1 METNTRTRALPAPT
15 MVDLEGMRTATW
27 LLGPPEGGP
36 AERTA
41 GRSTGRDVVLCHGTP
56 WSARVW
62 AHVATTLAADRR
74 VLLWDM
80 PGYGRSEMGPQV
92 AVDLATQMGRLPRL
106 LDVLGIERPHVVA
119 HDIGGAV
126 ALGAHLLH
134 GQDLASLMLW
144 DPVVLEPWGSPF
156 FRLVAEH
163 ADVFAALPP
172 RLHRALVREYIS
184 GAAGGEAGAPLDA
197 PVLEQLVEPWT
208 TPEGIP
214 GFYRQIA
221 ALTPAH
227 TRPVARSLGAVRCPV
242 AIGWGE
248 EDPWIPVEQADRLAA
263 ALPGRPTPRLLPG
276 VGHLAPLEA
285 PRAVAE
291 AVRQW
296 LARPESS
303 AGPGSHVQPRG

>member
-1 METNTRTRALPAPT
+1 METKTHPLALPAPA
-15 MVDLEGMRTATW
+15 MVDLDGIRTATW
-27 LLGPPEGGP
+27 LLESAVGGP
-36 AERTA
+36 TGRTSV
-41 GRSTGRDVVLCHGTP
+41 RPTGRDVVLCHGTP

-62 AHVATTLAADRR
+62 AHVAATLAADRR

-92 AVDLATQMGRLPRL
+92 PVDLATQMGRLPRL

-156 FRLVAEH
+156 FRLVAEN

-172 RLHRALVREYIS
+172 QLHRALVREYIS
-184 GAAGGEAGAPLDA
+184 GAAGAPLDA
-197 PVLEQLVEPWT
+197 RVLEQLVDPWT
-208 TPEGIP
+208 TPEGRS

-227 TRPVARSLGAVRCPV
+227 TRPIARSLGSVRCPV

-248 EDPWIPVEQADRLAA
+248 EDPWIPVEQAARLSA

-285 PRAVAE
+285 SRAVGDT
-291 AVRQW
+291 VRQW
-296 LARPESS
+296 LARLESS
-303 AGPGSHVQPRG
+303 AGPDVCVQPRG

>member
-1 METNTRTRALPAPT
+1 METNTRTRPLPAPT
-15 MVDLEGMRTATW
+15 MVDLEGVRTATW
-27 LLGPPEGGP
+27 LLEPPEG
-36 AERTA
+36 RTA

-56 WSARVW
+56 WSASVW
-62 AHVATTLAADRR
+62 AHVAATLAADRR

-80 PGYGRSEMGPQV
+80 PGYGRSEIGPQV
-92 AVDLATQMGRLPRL
+92 PVDLATQMGRLRRL

-126 ALGAHLLH
+126 ALGAHLLR

-156 FRLVAEH
+156 FRLVAEN
-163 ADVFAALPP
+163 AGVFASLPP

-197 PVLEQLVEPWT
+197 AVLEQLVEPWT
-208 TPEGIP
+208 TPEGIS

-227 TRPVARSLGAVRCPV
+227 TRPVARSLGSVRCPV

-276 VGHLAPLEA
+276 VGHLAPFEA

-296 LARPESS
+296 LAHLESS
-303 AGPGSHVQPRG
+303 AGLGPHVQPRG

>member
-1 METNTRTRALPAPT
+1 MEMKTHPRALPAPA
-15 MVDLEGMRTATW
+15 MVDLDGIRTATW
-27 LLGPPEGGP
+27 LLEPPEGGP
-36 AERTA
+36 VERTA
-41 GRSTGRDVVLCHGTP
+41 GRTAGRDVVLCHGTP

-62 AHVATTLAADRR
+62 SDVATALAAERR
-74 VLLWDM
+74 VILWDM

-92 AVDLATQMGRLPRL
+92 PVDLATQMGRLPRL

-134 GQDLASLMLW
+134 GQDLASLMFW

-156 FRLVAEH
+156 FRLVAEN

-172 RLHRALVREYIS
+172 QLHRALVSEYIS
-184 GAAGGEAGAPLDA
+184 GAAGAPLDA
-197 PVLEQLVEPWT
+197 PALEQLVDPWT
-208 TPEGIP
+208 TPEGRS

-221 ALTPAH
+221 ALMPAH
-227 TRPVARSLGAVRCPV
+227 TRPVARSLGSVRCPV

-248 EDPWIPVEQADRLAA
+248 EDPWIPVEQADRLSA

-285 PRAVAE
+285 PRAVGE
-291 AVRQW
+291 VVRQW
-296 LARPESS
+296 LARLESS
-303 AGPGSHVQPRG
+303 AGPGTRIQPRG